1 MSNRTLEELATDV
14 EDATSV
20 LEELQDD
27 PGLNTQDKLGELH
40 DKLEQASQ
48 AIERLEDRTR

>member
-1 MSNRTLEELATDV
+1 MSNRTLDELATDV

-27 PGLNTQDKLGELH
+27 PGINTQDKLEEIH
-40 DKLEQASQ
+40 DKLEQASE
-48 AIERLEDRTR
+48 AINELEDRTR